1 MGKDKGRNMNKKI
14 KTWISKAEQIYNH
27 FAQRKNPKIWQELL
41 NEISPDSPLF
51 FKWRNQF
58 LLYLNNHPFLSFK
71 VYQFINQTFHIA
83 EDYYA
88 LMSKENI
95 KKTAHNQT
103 GCDEY
108 SLLSKENEEEKV
120 RQYGSEKE
128 KEEFTHI
135 ISTMQEENM
144 YVSEPLLYDNVLFD
158 IDRMEVAAD
167 SVDYSRADDY
177 IYEYLEITGN
187 FRKSNAQT
195 NREKNGRFGR
205 TTEYRQSI
213 ENYYTNLSNLS
224 RYGYTSVYEKQQFM
238 WLSCWF
244 GDLDKS
250 CAVAEDILQKEPQ
263 NLYAASYKVYLQTK
277 KKWAAGTLTG
287 MSITRIAENITV
299 LDRETNLC
307 RIMIKTA
314 LAFCEMQQ
322 RNFRKV
328 ISILEE
334 ILDYSQMP
342 FLNNFTGCYT
352 PDFWQSQQGIKIS
365 AYQAIVLCGGH
376 KAYQDSYELLHRAYQ
391 LLLEENCITDVCN
404 VISQK
409 QIPIDCLNK
418 FDSTAE
424 SVLCMAKA
432 YLYTG
437 AYEQAYHIIY
447 DEKNKQMMIKNKC
460 QTEYFIIMTDV
471 LFARGD
477 YGECIKTAE
486 NLDRILSKNKKV
498 FCDRWEKTVYNRIF
512 CHNLYLLAQCSLLEK
527 NYENACF
534 YSECLME
541 EDFTAVQVYVIYLK
555 ACFFLCKFD
564 KVKQTYDKIRFLFG
578 GWEAGYYAAQAVLRQ
593 KRFWRDIQYEEAAG
607 ILWKINKSQFPT
619 GCMTNTGSRTL
630 EIKTGLLQS
639 LIKAGLLDSEQEQE
653 QLYKQTLRIFENQK
667 ETSKY
672 NIENHSLSYSQ
683 KETGW
688 HDMETALILAQFA
701 MDRNKNSE
709 AYEILENYHKEQK
722 EEPREPL
729 FWYDFAICLEAAG
742 EEKAALNI
750 YEKIL
755 KEYGVYADICIR
767 ISKYYQQRYFLHTFS
782 LEDKKTALEYL
793 QRQEENE
800 DIPPYLELAEYY
812 YQLTEYDNAIEI
824 YLKNQEKVPDLYCQR
839 GYELMGNCFQ
849 RIYRFETAEKYFG
862 ASLVC
867 GPKSAQIY
875 FETAE
880 VLKEC
885 KKYKQAVWWHQR
897 AMQKF
902 GEVYDRGYEAIGDLY
917 LLLEES
923 NKALAYYHMQW
934 VFACDKTEVDRE
946 RGEWLKMRYY
956 KRMMYFYLMEG
967 QTEIAFEW
975 AEQGIQELSVASCRA
990 KLAMFYADAL
1000 MYRGAEPALQVMEE
1014 CMKRDE
1020 EKLKIEK
1027 NYKLLLEMKAQLLS
1041 YYFLTGKRQEL
1052 AKGAEEFG
1060 DIFSIAYPQAKIED
1074 YAEIKREGPKRY
1086 GEIGWY
1092 YLALGKEDFAQQC
1105 FQKQWAMKSCIGC
1118 RSRHGCYRGYVNI
1131 ARYCEAAKKYNRA
1144 ICFYKEL
1151 LSQRHLP
1158 NHVQAKEALQ
1168 RLQKMP
1174 KGERGEEFRRW

>member
-27 FAQRKNPKIWQELL
+27 FAQRKNLKIWQELL
-41 NEISPDSPLF
+41 NEISADSPLF
-51 FKWRNQF
+51 FEWRNQF

-128 KEEFTHI
+128 KKEFIHI
-135 ISTMQEENM
+135 ISVMQEENI
-144 YVSEPLLYDNVLFD
+144 YVSEPLLYDNLLFD
-158 IDRMEVAAD
+158 IDRMEVTAD
-167 SVDYSRADDY
+167 SADDSRTDDY
-177 IYEYLEITGN
+177 IYEYLDITGN
-187 FRKSNAQT
+187 SRKSNGQT
-195 NREKNGRFGR
+195 NREKNGRFAR
-205 TTEYRQSI
+205 TAEYRQSI
-213 ENYYTNLSNLS
+213 ESYYTNLSNLS

-250 CAVAEDILQKEPQ
+250 CTIAEDILKKEPQ
-263 NLYAASYKVYLQTK
+263 NLYAASYQVYLQARK
-277 KKWAAGTLTG
+277 QWATETLTET
-287 MSITRIAENITV
+287 SIGRMAENIAD
-299 LDRETNLC
+299 LDTETNLC
-307 RIMIKTA
+307 RIMIKTV

-391 LLLEENCITDVCN
+391 LLLEENCTTDVC
-404 VISQK
+404 
-409 QIPIDCLNK
+409 

-486 NLDRILSKNKKV
+486 SLDRILSKNKKV

-578 GWEAGYYAAQAVLRQ
+578 GWEAGYYAAQGVLRQ
-593 KRFWRDIQYEEAAG
+593 KRFWRDIHT
-607 ILWKINKSQFPT
+607 K
-619 GCMTNTGSRTL
+619 R
-630 EIKTGLLQS
+630 
-639 LIKAGLLDSEQEQE
+639 
-653 QLYKQTLRIFENQK
+653 
-667 ETSKY
+667 
-672 NIENHSLSYSQ
+672 
-683 KETGW
+683 
-688 HDMETALILAQFA
+688 
-701 MDRNKNSE
+701 
-709 AYEILENYHKEQK
+709 
-722 EEPREPL
+722 
-729 FWYDFAICLEAAG
+729 
-742 EEKAALNI
+742 
-750 YEKIL
+750 
-755 KEYGVYADICIR
+755 
-767 ISKYYQQRYFLHTFS
+767 QQGF
-782 LEDKKTALEYL
+782 
-793 QRQEENE
+793 
-800 DIPPYLELAEYY
+800 
-812 YQLTEYDNAIEI
+812 
-824 YLKNQEKVPDLYCQR
+824 
-839 GYELMGNCFQ
+839 
-849 RIYRFETAEKYFG
+849 
-862 ASLVC
+862 
-867 GPKSAQIY
+867 
-875 FETAE
+875 
-880 VLKEC
+880 
-885 KKYKQAVWWHQR
+885 
-897 AMQKF
+897 F
-902 GEVYDRGYEAIGDLY
+902 GELTKV
-917 LLLEES
+917 S
-923 NKALAYYHMQW
+923 FQ
-934 VFACDKTEVDRE
+934 
-946 RGEWLKMRYY
+946 
-956 KRMMYFYLMEG
+956 
-967 QTEIAFEW
+967 
-975 AEQGIQELSVASCRA
+975 
-990 KLAMFYADAL
+990 
-1000 MYRGAEPALQVMEE
+1000 PAV
-1014 CMKRDE
+1014 
-1020 EKLKIEK
+1020 
-1027 NYKLLLEMKAQLLS
+1027 
-1041 YYFLTGKRQEL
+1041 
-1052 AKGAEEFG
+1052 
-1060 DIFSIAYPQAKIED
+1060 
-1074 YAEIKREGPKRY
+1074 
-1086 GEIGWY
+1086 
-1092 YLALGKEDFAQQC
+1092 
-1105 FQKQWAMKSCIGC
+1105 
-1118 RSRHGCYRGYVNI
+1118 
-1131 ARYCEAAKKYNRA
+1131 
-1144 ICFYKEL
+1144 
-1151 LSQRHLP
+1151 
-1158 NHVQAKEALQ
+1158 
-1168 RLQKMP
+1168 
-1174 KGERGEEFRRW
+1174 